1 VNKKLTGTARY
12 ASINALKGCE
22 QSRRDD
28 LEAIGYVLM
37 YFLRGSLPWQGLHVN
52 KGEDRYK
59 KILIKKKETSS
70 EELCKNFPE
79 EFKDFVEYTR
89 NLEYTE
95 QPDYDRLKSSFFNL
109 VTKKMG
115 ELFDFR
121 YDWTTESDMKKRKE
135 NDIIDLAPST
145 NYPVSEKK
153 STQKEMS
160 VNSKKVIQQPVNS
173 EKEGNNIII
182 DGQKEN
188 DNNFQSKCCII
199 F

>member
-1 VNKKLTGTARY
+1 
-12 ASINALKGCE
+12 
-22 QSRRDD
+22 
-28 LEAIGYVLM
+28 
-37 YFLRGSLPWQGLHVN
+37 
-52 KGEDRYK
+52 
-59 KILIKKKETSS
+59 
-70 EELCKNFPE
+70 
-79 EFKDFVEYTR
+79 
-89 NLEYTE
+89 LEYTE

-160 VNSKKVIQQPVNS
+160 INSKKVIQQPVNS
-173 EKEGNNIII
+173 EKEGNNNNNIII